1 MIRLTNSRKRDI
13 NSQKKQI
20 IINADSIESLESGYD
35 ETIICTKGGNE
46 FHVSESPEEVAR
58 KVLEWK
64 LAMIN
69 YGAAY
74 ASLIREEGST
84 NYEVDAQRD
93 MLKLLAG
100 LEVEL

>member
-1 MIRLTNSRKRDI
+1 MIRLTSIDGTPIYVNPNQITSI
-13 NSQKKQI
+13 IEGSATHAEVYIAPEQFYCVSQ
-20 IINADSIESLESGYD
+20 
-35 ETIICTKGGNE
+35 
-46 FHVSESPEEVAR
+46 SPEEVAR

-64 LAMIN
+64 LTMIN

-74 ASLIREEGST
+74 ASLIREEGSA

-100 LEVEL
+100 LEIEL